1 MVQNSRQVVITTVLG
16 FMQGLSWKAK
26 GCVACMIEQAVEG
39 IAANSDEC
47 TFVGDLEKYE
57 SREKALCLSL

>member
-1 MVQNSRQVVITTVLG
+1 
-16 FMQGLSWKAK
+16 MQGLSWKAK